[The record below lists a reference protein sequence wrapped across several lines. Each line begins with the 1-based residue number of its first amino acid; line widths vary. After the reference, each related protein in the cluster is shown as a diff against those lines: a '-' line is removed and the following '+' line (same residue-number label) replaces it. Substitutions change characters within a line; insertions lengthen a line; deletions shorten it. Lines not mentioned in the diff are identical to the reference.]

1 MEPSER
7 PPSTISSTVDVDGFF
22 RELVG
27 QAISHSGFE
36 PSTAGASYV
45 VSLLADSA
53 KPNASPLNVMGEV
66 MGESSFTLMLAKA
79 LESHGAARFEKLRLL
94 GDGVL
99 YVSGFFS
106 EHLERRGLA
115 PYYVRGLGATA
126 YGNAASM
133 LRSVGSSSTG
143 PDVFSELSHNFERFV
158 QLINVVSE
166 ELSARAVRDDA
177 SLLDMYERWL
187 KVQSDHLTE
196 LLIAQGVLPQR
207 KTPGVH

>member
-1 MEPSER
+1 MPATSVSKSAIEP
-7 PPSTISSTVDVDGFF
+7 TADVDEFF

-27 QAISHSGFE
+27 QAIGSSGFE

-53 KPNASPLNVMGEV
+53 KPNASPLNVIGDN
-66 MGESSFTLMLAKA
+66 SFTLMLAEA
-79 LESHGAARFEKLRLL
+79 LESHGAARFERLRLL

-106 EHLERRGLA
+106 DHLTRRGLA

-126 YGNAASM
+126 YGGAASM
-133 LRSVGSSSTG
+133 LRSVGARSSA

-158 QLINVVSE
+158 QLINAVSE
-166 ELSARAVRDDA
+166 ELCARAVHDES
-177 SLLDMYERWL
+177 SLLDVYERWL
-187 KVQSDHLTE
+187 NVQSDRLTE
-196 LLIAQGVLPQR
+196 LLVARGLLPQR
-207 KTPGVH
+207 GTPGVH

>member
-1 MEPSER
+1 M
-7 PPSTISSTVDVDGFF
+7 PPTQRSLSTFESTVNVHGFF

-27 QAISHSGFE
+27 QAINHSGFE

-53 KPNASPLNVMGEV
+53 KPNASPMNV
-66 MGESSFTLMLAKA
+66 MGESSFTLMLAEA
-79 LESHGAARFEKLRLL
+79 MESHGAVRFEKLRLL

-106 EHLERRGLA
+106 EHLQRRGLA

-126 YGNAASM
+126 YGGAASM
-133 LRSVGSSSTG
+133 LRSVGASSAG

-166 ELSARAVRDDA
+166 ELSARAVRDDS
-177 SLLDMYERWL
+177 SLLDVYERWL
-187 KVQSDHLTE
+187 KLQSDHLAE
-196 LLIAQGVLPQR
+196 LLIEQGVLPQR
-207 KTPGVH
+207 KTPGLH

>member
-1 MEPSER
+1 MAPSER
-7 PPSTISSTVDVDGFF
+7 PRTISSTVDVDGFF

-27 QAISHSGFE
+27 QAISQSGFE

-53 KPNASPLNVMGEV
+53 KPNASPLNVMEV

-126 YGNAASM
+126 YGSAASM
-133 LRSVGSSSTG
+133 LRGVGASSTG

-158 QLINVVSE
+158 QLINVVSA
-166 ELSARAVRDDA
+166 ELAARAVRDDV

-187 KVQSDHLTE
+187 KVQSDHLAE

-207 KTPGVH
+207 KTPGLH

>member
-1 MEPSER
+1 M
-7 PPSTISSTVDVDGFF
+7 PPSDRPRSSIASTVDVDGFF

-27 QAISHSGFE
+27 QAIGHSGFE

-53 KPNASPLNVMGEV
+53 KPNASPINV
-66 MGESSFTLMLAKA
+66 MGESSFTLMLADA

-106 EHLERRGLA
+106 EHLQRRGLA

-126 YGNAASM
+126 YGGAASM
-133 LRSVGSSSTG
+133 LRSVGSSSAG
-143 PDVFSELSHNFERFV
+143 PDVFTELSHNFERFV

-177 SLLDMYERWL
+177 SLLDVYERWL
-187 KVQSDHLTE
+187 KLQSDHLAE

-207 KTPGVH
+207 KTPGLH

>member
-1 MEPSER
+1 M
-7 PPSTISSTVDVDGFF
+7 PPSQRTRSTFQSSVDVDGFF

-27 QAISHSGFE
+27 QAIDHSGFE
-36 PSTAGASYV
+36 PSSAGASYV

-53 KPNASPLNVMGEV
+53 KPNASPLNVMGEN
-66 MGESSFTLMLAKA
+66 SFTLMLAEA
-79 LESHGAARFEKLRLL
+79 LESHGPVRFEKLRLL

-126 YGNAASM
+126 YGSAASM
-133 LRSVGSSSTG
+133 LRSVGASSSG

-166 ELSARAVRDDA
+166 ELSARAVRGDA
-177 SLLDMYERWL
+177 SLLDVYERWL
-187 KVQSDHLTE
+187 KLQSDHLAE
-196 LLIAQGVLPQR
+196 LLIEQGVLPQR
-207 KTPGVH
+207 KTPGLH

>member
-1 MEPSER
+1 MAPSER
-7 PPSTISSTVDVDGFF
+7 PPSTIASTVDVDGFF

-27 QAISHSGFE
+27 QAISQSGFE
-36 PSTAGASYV
+36 PSSAGASYV

-53 KPNASPLNVMGEV
+53 KPNASPLNVMGD
-66 MGESSFTLMLAKA
+66 ESSFTLLLAKA

-126 YGNAASM
+126 YGSAASM
-133 LRSVGSSSTG
+133 LRGVGASSTG

-158 QLINVVSE
+158 QLINVVSA
-166 ELSARAVRDDA
+166 ELSARAVRDDV
-177 SLLDMYERWL
+177 SLLEMYERWL
-187 KVQSDHLTE
+187 KVQSDHLAE

-207 KTPGVH
+207 KTPGLH

>member
-1 MEPSER
+1 MPLSER
-7 PPSTISSTVDVDGFF
+7 PQSTIASTVDVDGFF

-27 QAISHSGFE
+27 QAINHSGFE

-53 KPNASPLNVMGEV
+53 KPNASPLNVMGE
-66 MGESSFTLMLAKA
+66 SSFTLMLAEA
-79 LESHGAARFEKLRLL
+79 MESHGATRFEKLRLL

-106 EHLERRGLA
+106 EHLQRRGLA

-126 YGNAASM
+126 YGGAASM
-133 LRSVGSSSTG
+133 LRGVGASSAG
-143 PDVFSELSHNFERFV
+143 PDVFAELSHNFERFV

-177 SLLDMYERWL
+177 SLLEMYERWL
-187 KVQSDHLTE
+187 KLQSEHLADV
-196 LLIAQGVLPQR
+196 LVARGVLPQR
-207 KTPGVH
+207 KTPGLH